1 MSHYK
6 IMKLQYWLSP
16 AAPTYDGQSRGIIK
30 LSITLEGK
38 EAQFS
43 TKIKVLKSNWSGRGC
58 AVLPDDEEHAQKN
71 NELKTVLKLTEK
83 IEARLREREIE
94 YNTMSIVDVLRYIQT
109 LKGSDTYHAY
119 LGDLKDKYINDA
131 LMQKEQDARLKT
143 LDALMMYRS
152 YKTKRVKSNTAAR
165 YNYFEKKLKAWPGLD
180 SVKYADSFTESALL
194 SLTEWME
201 DDGMKGSSINIYITY
216 YMGAMKHAKRKGLI
230 PVNPISDFL
239 YEYEKT
245 YDYTYLTEAERL
257 QITLV
262 DNLDKEMEKARDA
275 LEFTCLTSLH
285 FTDYNNLTADYISV
299 KGTQVWLEK
308 PRNKTG
314 VEYCQIMHPHAL
326 QIISK
331 YGGQVEKL
339 PRFEYINYYRFVIEL
354 GRRARISKHVT
365 PKIGRK
371 TFAYACLNKWGYS
384 LEATAK
390 MMGLSKTDTIAYYA
404 KVGRERVEKEVKWH
418 TM

>member
-1 MSHYK
+1 MSYYK
-6 IMKLQYWLSP
+6 TMKLQYWLSP
-16 AAPTYDGQSRGIIK
+16 AASTYDGNPQGIIK

-43 TKIKVLKSNWSGRGC
+43 TKIKVLKVNWSGRGSS
-58 AVLPDDEEHAQKN
+58 VLPNDDEHVKKN
-71 NELKTVLKLTEK
+71 IKLARIKIVVEK
-83 IEARLREREIE
+83 VEERLRQREID
-94 YNTMSIVDVLRYIQT
+94 YDVMSLITVLRYIDAQNAWFED
-109 LKGSDTYHAY
+109 LRDSY
-119 LGDLKDKYINDA
+119 LSIA
-131 LMQKEQDARLKT
+131 LKT
-143 LDALMMYRS
+143 KEDEKKLRTVEALNLFKA
-152 YKTKRVKSNTAAR
+152 YKTKRVKQSTSTS
-165 YNYFEKKLKAWPGLD
+165 YDYFEKKLIAWPGLAAA
-180 SVKYADSFTESALL
+180 SFADDFTESALL

-201 DDGMKGSSINIYITY
+201 DTGMKGSSINIYITY
-216 YMGAMKHAKRKGLI
+216 YIGAMKHAKRKGLI
-230 PVNPISDFL
+230 KINHISDFE
-239 YEYEKT
+239 YEFEKT
-245 YDYTYLTEAERL
+245 YNYTYLTEAEQLRISL
-257 QITLV
+257 L
-262 DNLDKEMEKARDA
+262 DNLTPDLEKARDA
-275 LEFTCLTSLH
+275 LNFTCLTSLH
-285 FTDYNNLTADYISV
+285 FTDYNNLTADYISA

-314 VEYCQIMHPHAL
+314 VEYCQIMHPQAL

-339 PRFEYINYYRFVIEL
+339 PRFTHIEFYRFVIEL
-354 GRRARISKHVT
+354 GKRAKINKHVT